1 MTPQQRYATL
11 HRAAES
17 GLASDDLWA
26 ELAQVSVELGHR
38 EEAVRCIRKLHDPA
52 RREYV
57 ARRLAK
63 ALGLPT
69 PEQALP
75 AHHSD
80 PRAARPTRHG
90 GPGPH
95 GRTRPDVAPATN
107 ATEAQPPATPGVL
120 DHLLDAAQ
128 YLLHQHMPWLAL
140 TTMLAFPLV
149 VGVGGF
155 LTAGGSPLLLAAIAA
170 LPGLAVLAVVA
181 AMGRSILLTSS
192 EGVQDVPNLPEFGLL
207 VHDARRFAFD
217 AGLITLVFAGV
228 PLGLFLVG
236 APLAVLL
243 AGLAFGVVFA
253 PLAFSLRTIRG
264 DFRAI
269 APSILLRALPR
280 AGLGYLAVAA
290 CTTLAFAPAAAVVLG
305 TLGRP
310 VWVQIAFAGPL
321 CVLPVFATAR
331 LLGSWFDTRR
341 EALGYLLHNPQQTL
355 RGGGAPVAEA
365 APQKPTPRA
374 LRKPA
379 ALEHF
384 KAPALGKPNAA
395 AAGAAGR
402 ARSTAA
408 AAAADRARTA
418 TAQQRPAPRAI
429 EGRRP
434 AAAPSTQQ
442 TSKAAR
448 PPAAAPAPAP
458 RRQPAPAVQGVP
470 GVGGRTVVSGSERA
484 RHGAASRPRR

>member
-11 HRAAES
+11 HRAIES

-26 ELAQVSVELGHR
+26 ELAQVNVELGHR
-38 EEAVRCIRKLHDPA
+38 EEAVRCIRRLHDPA

-63 ALGLPT
+63 ALNLPT

-75 AHHSD
+75 GHHAEA
-80 PRAARPTRHG
+80 RAAHRPARPGT
-90 GPGPH
+90 GPH
-95 GRTRPDVAPATN
+95 GRSRPDGKQAAAPV
-107 ATEAQPPATPGVL
+107 EPAQPATPGVL

-155 LTAGGSPLLLAAIAA
+155 LTSGGSPLLLAAIAA

-207 VHDARRFAFD
+207 VQDARRFALD
-217 AGLITLVFAGV
+217 AGLITLIFAGV
-228 PLGLFLVG
+228 PLGLFAVG

-264 DFRAI
+264 DFRALS
-269 APSILLRALPR
+269 PTILMRALTR
-280 AGLGYLAVAA
+280 AGGGYFAVAA
-290 CTTLAFAPAAAVVLG
+290 CTTLAFAPAAAILFA
-305 TLGRP
+305 TFGRP

-355 RGGGAPVAEA
+355 RGSGAPVADA
-365 APQKPTPRA
+365 APEKPTPRA

-379 ALEHF
+379 ALDHF
-384 KAPALGKPNAA
+384 KPPVMRKAQPAA
-395 AAGAAGR
+395 AR
-402 ARSTAA
+402 
-408 AAAADRARTA
+408 
-418 TAQQRPAPRAI
+418 QRPTPRAI

-434 AAAPSTQQ
+434 SGQAPQ
-442 TSKAAR
+442 AR
-448 PPAAAPAPAP
+448 PQAQRQQAAPAP
-458 RRQPAPAVQGVP
+458 RRQATPAGHGAP
-470 GVGGRTVVSGSERA
+470 GISGRTVVSGSERQ
-484 RHGAASRPRR
+484 RSGAASRPRR